1 MLSSSSESE
10 DVPADG
16 ANEQTATKEES
27 EDDREVD
34 PEWRKVK
41 TENEE
46 DEEKKQEDAP
56 WIPIRVT
63 EALQGPKTFKEFME
77 RRRFNFLHMFS
88 GSIDGLGEAV
98 SRMAELQA
106 IKVRVVALD
115 KKRGMNL
122 AEPQPF
128 NDFLE
133 LVRTGEF
140 DAAHCGFRGRSF
152 NRRRYREVPGT
163 APVRY
168 SQWIYGL
175 PSNDREQQAEA
186 DLGSLLAIRSVQI
199 CFKVNGLEGFLIV
212 EHWKT
217 RVG

>member
-1 MLSSSSESE
+1 MLSSSSDSE

-16 ANEQTATKEES
+16 ANQQTATKEES

-63 EALQGPKTFKEFME
+63 EALQGSKTFKEFME

-98 SRMAELQA
+98 SRMAELQG

-152 NRRRYREVPGT
+152 NRRRYREGSGP
-163 APVRY
+163 APVRS

-199 CFKVNGLEGFLIV
+199 CFKVN
-212 EHWKT
+212 
-217 RVG
+217 